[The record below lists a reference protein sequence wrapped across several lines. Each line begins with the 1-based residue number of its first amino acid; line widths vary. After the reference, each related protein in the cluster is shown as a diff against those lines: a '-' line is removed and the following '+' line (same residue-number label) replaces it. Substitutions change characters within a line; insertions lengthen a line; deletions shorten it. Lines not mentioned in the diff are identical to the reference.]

1 MEGLDTIELFIDES
15 REEDGIEA
23 ISLVEFPAIE
33 ENFVALS
40 KHKVEFKTV
49 DSEKRIIVGLALVPN
64 KLIYRRRGDYE
75 YNITFSTETV
85 RKASELYLKRLK
97 NNNTTLEHAEFTGGV
112 SVIESWIVEDPEK
125 DKTALYGLNAV
136 EGAWAVTM
144 KIDNDEVWEDVK
156 QGKYLGL
163 SIEGM
168 FSDNVEDIEEV
179 EASNVLE
186 EIKRLLTEDIELK
199 EDLVEYPHV
208 MYNPETGESVEITN
222 EEEHEKYTKKGWT
235 HTKPKSYEEQELKSY
250 TDYPQGATNNA
261 KRALKYKKE
270 NGSSCGTSVG
280 WTRAS
285 QLANREP
292 LSRDTIARMATF
304 KRHQQH
310 KDVPYSEGCGGI
322 MWDAWGGTAGG
333 NWAISKLKKKENES

>member
-1 MEGLDTIELFIDES
+1 MKDLDTIELFIDETK
-15 REEDGIEA
+15 EDDGIEA

-49 DSEKRIIVGLALVPN
+49 DSEKRIIVGLALVPD
-64 KLIYRRRGDYE
+64 KPIYRRRGDYE
-75 YNITFSTETV
+75 YNIIFSKETV

-97 NNNTTLEHAEFTGGV
+97 LNNATLEHDDQMTSGV
-112 SVIESWIVEDPEK
+112 SVIESWIVENPEK
-125 DKTALYGLNAV
+125 DKTDLYGLNAV

-168 FSDNVEDIEEV
+168 FSDNVEDVEEV
-179 EASNVLE
+179 EASNVLN
-186 EIKRLLTEDIELK
+186 EIKKLLSEDVEL
-199 EDLVEYPHV
+199 
-208 MYNPETGESVEITN
+208 ES
-222 EEEHEKYTKKGWT
+222 Y
-235 HTKPKSYEEQELKSY
+235 S
-250 TDYPQGATNNA
+250 DYPESARNNA
-261 KRALKYKKE
+261 KRALKWKKE

-280 WTRAS
+280 WTRAN
-285 QLANREP
+285 QLASGQAISRE
-292 LSRDTIARMATF
+292 TIARMASF

-310 KDVPYSEGCGGI
+310 KDVPYSEGCGGL
-322 MWDAWGGTAGG
+322 MWDAWGGTSGVE
-333 NWAISKLKKKENES
+333 WAIRKLEQIDKK

>member
-1 MEGLDTIELFIDES
+1 MNELETFELFIDEA

-49 DSEKRIIVGLALVPN
+49 DTEKRVIVGLALVPD
-64 KLIYRRRGDYE
+64 KPIYRRSGDKE
-75 YNITFSTETV
+75 YNIIFSKETV

-97 NNNTTLEHAEFTGGV
+97 LNNATLEHDEEMTSGV
-112 SVIESWIVEDPEK
+112 SVIESWIVEDPAK

-156 QGKYLGL
+156 SGKYLGL

-168 FSDNVEDIEEV
+168 FSDRAEDIEEV
-179 EASNVLE
+179 EAAKILE
-186 EIKRLLTEDIELK
+186 ELKQLFNEQVEL
-199 EDLVEYPHV
+199 
-208 MYNPETGESVEITN
+208 ES
-222 EEEHEKYTKKGWT
+222 Y
-235 HTKPKSYEEQELKSY
+235 S
-250 TDYPQGATNNA
+250 DYPQSATNNA
-261 KRALKYKKE
+261 KKAIKYKKD

-292 LSRDTIARMATF
+292 LSRDTIARMASF

-310 KDVPYSEGCGGI
+310 KDVPYTEGCGGI
-322 MWDAWGGTAGG
+322 MWDCWGGTSGIE
-333 NWAISKLKKKENES
+333 WAINKLKKIDA

>member
-1 MEGLDTIELFIDES
+1 MNELETFELFIDEA

-49 DSEKRIIVGLALVPN
+49 DTEKRVIVGLALVPD
-64 KLIYRRRGDYE
+64 KPIYRRSGDKE
-75 YNITFSTETV
+75 YNIIFSKETV

-97 NNNTTLEHAEFTGGV
+97 LNNATLEHDEEMTSGV
-112 SVIESWIVEDPEK
+112 SVIESWIVEDPAK

-144 KIDNDEVWEDVK
+144 KIDNNEVWEDVK
-156 QGKYLGL
+156 SGKYLGL

-168 FSDNVEDIEEV
+168 FSDRAEDIEEV
-179 EASNVLE
+179 EAAKILE
-186 EIKRLLTEDIELK
+186 ELKQLFNEQVEL
-199 EDLVEYPHV
+199 
-208 MYNPETGESVEITN
+208 ES
-222 EEEHEKYTKKGWT
+222 Y
-235 HTKPKSYEEQELKSY
+235 S
-250 TDYPQGATNNA
+250 DYPQSATNNA
-261 KRALKYKKE
+261 KKAIKYKKD

-292 LSRDTIARMATF
+292 LSRDTIARMASF

-310 KDVPYSEGCGGI
+310 KDVPYTEGCGGI
-322 MWDAWGGTAGG
+322 MWDCWGGTSGIE
-333 NWAISKLKKKENES
+333 WAINKLKKIDG

>member
-1 MEGLDTIELFIDES
+1 MNELETFELFIDEA

-49 DSEKRIIVGLALVPN
+49 DTEKRVIVGLALVPD
-64 KLIYRRRGDYE
+64 KPIYRRSGDKE
-75 YNITFSTETV
+75 YNIIFSKETV

-97 NNNTTLEHAEFTGGV
+97 LNNATLEHDEEMTSGV
-112 SVIESWIVEDPEK
+112 SVIESGIVEDPAK

-144 KIDNDEVWEDVK
+144 KIDNDEVWQDVK
-156 QGKYLGL
+156 SGKYLGL

-168 FSDNVEDIEEV
+168 FSDRAEDIEEV
-179 EASNVLE
+179 EAAKVLE
-186 EIKRLLTEDIELK
+186 ELKQLFNEQVEL
-199 EDLVEYPHV
+199 
-208 MYNPETGESVEITN
+208 ES
-222 EEEHEKYTKKGWT
+222 Y
-235 HTKPKSYEEQELKSY
+235 S
-250 TDYPQGATNNA
+250 DYPQSATNNA
-261 KRALKYKKE
+261 KKAIKYKKD

-292 LSRDTIARMATF
+292 LSRDTIARMASF

-310 KDVPYSEGCGGI
+310 KDVPYTEGCGGI
-322 MWDAWGGTAGG
+322 MWDCWGGTSGIE
-333 NWAISKLKKKENES
+333 WAINKLKKIDA

>member
-1 MEGLDTIELFIDES
+1 MKDLDIIELFIDETK
-15 REEDGIEA
+15 EDDGIEA
-23 ISLVEFPAIE
+23 ISLVESPAIE

-49 DSEKRIIVGLALVPN
+49 DSEKRIIVGLALVPD

-75 YNITFSTETV
+75 YNIVFSKDTV

-97 NNNTTLEHAEFTGGV
+97 LNNATLEHDDQMTTGV
-112 SVIESWIVEDPEK
+112 SVIESWIVEDSEK

-144 KIDNDEVWEDVK
+144 KIDNEEVWEDVK

-168 FSDNVEDIEEV
+168 FSDNVDVEEIEASEVLEELKKLLSEEV
-179 EASNVLE
+179 E
-186 EIKRLLTEDIELK
+186 
-199 EDLVEYPHV
+199 
-208 MYNPETGESVEITN
+208 MES
-222 EEEHEKYTKKGWT
+222 Y
-235 HTKPKSYEEQELKSY
+235 S
-250 TDYPQGATNNA
+250 DYPESARNNA
-261 KRALKYKKE
+261 KRALKWKKE

-285 QLANREP
+285 QLASGAA
-292 LSRDTIARMATF
+292 LSRSTIARMASF

-322 MWDAWGGTAGG
+322 MWDAWGGTSGVE
-333 NWAISKLKKKENES
+333 WAIRKLEQIDKE

>member
-1 MEGLDTIELFIDES
+1 MNELDTIELFIDDTKED
-15 REEDGIEA
+15 DGIEA
-23 ISLVEFPAIE
+23 ISLVECPAIE

-49 DSEKRIIVGLALVPN
+49 DSDKRIIVGLALVPD

-75 YNITFSTETV
+75 YNIVFSKETV

-97 NNNTTLEHAEFTGGV
+97 LNNATLEHNDQMTTGV

-144 KIDNDEVWEDVK
+144 RIDNEEVWGDVK

-168 FSDNVEDIEEV
+168 FSDNVDAEEIEASEVLEELKKLLSEEV
-179 EASNVLE
+179 E
-186 EIKRLLTEDIELK
+186 
-199 EDLVEYPHV
+199 
-208 MYNPETGESVEITN
+208 MES
-222 EEEHEKYTKKGWT
+222 Y
-235 HTKPKSYEEQELKSY
+235 S
-250 TDYPQGATNNA
+250 DYPESARNNA
-261 KRALKYKKE
+261 KKALKWKKE

-280 WTRAS
+280 WTRAN
-285 QLANREP
+285 QLASGQAI
-292 LSRDTIARMATF
+292 SRDTIARMASF

-322 MWDAWGGTAGG
+322 MWDAWGGTSGVE
-333 NWAISKLKKKENES
+333 WAIRKLEQIDKE